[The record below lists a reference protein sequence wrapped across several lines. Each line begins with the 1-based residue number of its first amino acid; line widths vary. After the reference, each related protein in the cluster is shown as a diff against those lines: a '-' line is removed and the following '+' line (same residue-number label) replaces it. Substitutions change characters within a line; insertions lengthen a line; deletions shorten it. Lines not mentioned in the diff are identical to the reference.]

1 MEGAA
6 WGTGQACTYLHL
18 VGVCGTGSE
27 RGQRSEKRPGTLG
40 GSGIIKDPVG
50 CEVEKGH
57 RCICQEGDC
66 AELRG
71 DNWGHETKVKRR
83 RVGVSFFSEDI

>member
-27 RGQRSEKRPGTLG
+27 RGQRSEKRPGTLR

-57 RCICQEGDC
+57 RCFCQEGDC